1 MTPEQ
6 EDTLLAR
13 IARLEATVGEL
24 RHQLTFANPAG
35 FRAMRDSRRCPACDS
50 GSLLHIRRIEDAM
63 RQPLA
68 LHHMATWAGAA
79 THAPLEAFV
88 CRTCRLVEWHA
99 IELVGVE
106 PDGDT
111 VVEIEPEDDPPTE
124 GPYR

>member
-1 MTPEQ
+1 MTAEQ
-6 EDTLLAR
+6 EEALLSR
-13 IARLEATVGEL
+13 INRLEATVAEL
-24 RHQLTFANPAG
+24 RHQLAYANPSG

-50 GSLLHIRRIEDAM
+50 GSLLHIRRLEEAM

-68 LHHMATWAGAA
+68 LYHAYTWAGAS